1 MMRNPIKI
9 PKIKRRFIYYDDS
22 MTGVDER
29 ELYGVVLTKDEYWN
43 LMEALTDMHEFIKG
57 HKCK

>member
-1 MMRNPIKI
+1 
-9 PKIKRRFIYYDDS
+9 